1 MLLRCPTHRPP
12 ALPCP
17 AQLVEL
23 DFGRLGGIEDQIRE
37 VRQADVLAGY
47 HGAALTLALF
57 MPWQSGLVE
66 VQEEWR

>member
-1 MLLRCPTHRPP
+1 M
-12 ALPCP
+12 
-17 AQLVEL
+17 EL